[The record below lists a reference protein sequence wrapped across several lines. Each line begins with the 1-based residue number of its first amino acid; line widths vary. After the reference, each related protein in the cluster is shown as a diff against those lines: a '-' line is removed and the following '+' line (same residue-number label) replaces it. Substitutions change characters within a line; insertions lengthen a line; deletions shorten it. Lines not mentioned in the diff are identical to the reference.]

1 MVMLIVRTSSRL
13 PVALLMA
20 VSRLDTSCEYTD
32 DGSELLELTLTEYPI
47 CTLLSN
53 EKEKEPE
60 RRRRL
65 LAWKSVM
72 LLGLTDI
79 LAATVLI

>member
-1 MVMLIVRTSSRL
+1 MVMLIVRTSRV
-13 PVALLMA
+13 PVGLLMA

-32 DGSELLELTLTEYPI
+32 DGLELIVLTLTVYSI

-53 EKEKEPE
+53 EKEPD

-65 LAWKSVM
+65 LARKSVM